1 MNKLLRIV
9 QIHRVLVRHGLDRL
23 LTSIPQARGIT
34 LLLWLTP
41 WVFLHPKRN
50 QGSEAQRIREALVEL
65 GPIFVKFGQ
74 MLSTRRDLLSD
85 DVADELAKLQDRVP
99 PFSVQHV
106 HDILLK
112 AYGEPAHEIFAEFDD
127 MPLASASIA
136 QVHVATLKEGQ
147 DVVVK
152 VLRPDVEK
160 RIRTDVAVMQM
171 MANAAERYSSEA
183 RRLHVVDVVKEYEK
197 TIIDELDLVRE
208 AGNGSQLR
216 RNFEDSEVL
225 YIPEI
230 YWPYAT
236 EKAIVMERI
245 HGIPVTDVDT
255 LNAEGVNLRLLAERG
270 VEIFFSQVFRDNF
283 FHADMHPGNI
293 FVRPGRPNSPQ
304 YMCVDFGIV
313 GSLSPADKRYLAEN
327 LLAFFRRDYYRV
339 AQLHIESGWLHADT
353 RIDEF
358 EAAVRSACE
367 PIFERPL
374 AEISFGTLLLRLF
387 KISQRYGYEV
397 QPQLVLLQ
405 KTLLNIEGL
414 GRQLYPQL
422 DLWETAQPFL
432 EKWMKEQVGP
442 VDMLNNLRATAPE
455 WLGDVPEIPA
465 VLKRL
470 VAQIS
475 DGKLKVELQPG
486 EMQQFQQQLQQQQK
500 RSSSLTVAA
509 ALALAG
515 LAYMLAR
522 AAHGDVATMGDGGTY
537 RLADYVPWGLGG
549 GAILG
554 LLWSNRG

>member
-1 MNKLLRIV
+1 MKKLYRIL

-23 LTSIPQARGIT
+23 LKPIDQARALR

-50 QGSEAQRIREALVEL
+50 QGTEAERIREALVEL

-74 MLSTRRDLLSD
+74 MLSTRRDLLPD

-99 PFSVQHV
+99 PFAVARV
-106 HDILLK
+106 HQILEE
-112 AYGEPAHEIFAEFDD
+112 AYGQPASDIFAEFDD
-127 MPLASASIA
+127 TPLASASIA
-136 QVHVATLKEGQ
+136 QVHVAKLKEGQ

-152 VLRPDVEK
+152 VLRPDVEQ
-160 RIRTDVAVMQM
+160 RIRIDVDVMKW
-171 MANAAERYSSEA
+171 MADTAERYSSEA
-183 RRLHVVDVVKEYEK
+183 RRLHMVDVVKEYEK

-216 RNFEDSEVL
+216 RNFEDSEIL
-225 YIPEI
+225 YIPEMH
-230 YWPYAT
+230 WNYAT

-245 HGIPVTDVDT
+245 HGIPVTDVET
-255 LNAEGVNLRLLAERG
+255 LRAEGVNMKLLAERG
-270 VEIFFSQVFRDNF
+270 VEIFFSQMLRDNF

-293 FVRPGRPNSPQ
+293 FVRPGRPDSPQ

-313 GSLSPADKRYLAEN
+313 GSLTPSDKRYLAEN
-327 LLAFFRRDYYRV
+327 LLAFFKRDYRRV
-339 AQLHIESGWLHADT
+339 AQLHIDSGWLDPST
-353 RIDEF
+353 RVDEF

-367 PIFERPL
+367 PIFEKPL

-422 DLWETAQPFL
+422 DLWETAQPFI
-432 EKWMKEQVGP
+432 ENWMKEQVGP
-442 VDMLNNLRATAPE
+442 VDMLNNIRASAPS
-455 WLGDVPEIPA
+455 WLGDVPEIPV

-470 VAQIS
+470 VTQVTE
-475 DGKLKVELQPG
+475 GQLKVELQPG
-486 EMQQFQQQLQQQQK
+486 QLDKLAEQQRQDQRRQGRLWLTAAIAVAGLGYALGVISQQELGMEFK
-500 RSSSLTVAA
+500 L
-509 ALALAG
+509 LAG
-515 LAYMLAR
+515 VT
-522 AAHGDVATMGDGGTY
+522 AASV
-537 RLADYVPWGLGG
+537 LG
-549 GAILG
+549 I
-554 LLWSNRG
+554 LWSGRG